1 MHDTCGTTDGSGAGT
16 TLEIVHFTVT
26 PDAEPALLAGRGD
39 MIAAVRA
46 AHPGLLAAQLVDL
59 GDGRWMDLVRWRS
72 AEEAHAAAAD
82 FPAIV
87 AAGAWAANIAEVTSM
102 GHGSIRHEVR

>member
-1 MHDTCGTTDGSGAGT
+1 MNGTTHDPTGRPT
-16 TLEIVHFTVT
+16 MEIVHFTVT
-26 PDAEPALLAGRGD
+26 AEAEAALLAGRGQ

-46 AHPGLLAAQLVDL
+46 AHPGLLDARLVDL

-82 FPAIV
+82 FPNIA
-87 AAGAWAANIAEVTSM
+87 AAGVWAANIAEVTSM
-102 GHGSIRHEVR
+102 GHGLVRHEVA